1 MGKEII
7 IIRNVEVEKHKFHEH
22 KSPISI
28 GDVDINKIIV
38 SAKVHFG
45 KKKSFIYFIGCK
57 ENRKVRPLGIILLKM
72 SFNEKYLKTKI
83 KSYEGKTNTN
93 FCGDKM
99 PKGSQV
105 I

>member
-7 IIRNVEVEKHKFHEH
+7 IIRNTEVEKHKFHEH

-45 KKKSFIYFIGCK
+45 KKKFYIFYW
-57 ENRKVRPLGIILLKM
+57 LQ
-72 SFNEKYLKTKI
+72 I
-83 KSYEGKTNTN
+83 K
-93 FCGDKM
+93 
-99 PKGSQV
+99 
-105 I
+105 

>member
-7 IIRNVEVEKHKFHEH
+7 IIRNTEVEKHKFHEH

-45 KKKSFIYFIGCK
+45 KKKFYIFYWLQ
-57 ENRKVRPLGIILLKM
+57 RK
-72 SFNEKYLKTKI
+72 
-83 KSYEGKTNTN
+83 
-93 FCGDKM
+93 
-99 PKGSQV
+99 
-105 I
+105 